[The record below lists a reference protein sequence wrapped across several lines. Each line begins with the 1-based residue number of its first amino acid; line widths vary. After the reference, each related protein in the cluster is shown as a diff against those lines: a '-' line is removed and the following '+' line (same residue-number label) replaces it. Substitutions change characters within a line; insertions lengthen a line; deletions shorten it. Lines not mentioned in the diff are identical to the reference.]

1 MAGGPRR
8 HCSQVNCTVL
18 TGHQP
23 EGPYD
28 RVVALL
34 LYDNPTSSN
43 ALKVRF
49 LLCELGLEYERR
61 IVPYDQPR
69 PDWYVASNPVGGI
82 PTLDDDGFLV
92 SESNAILRYLAVR
105 ESRDDLYPAA
115 PTDRARVETM
125 LDRWSL
131 TFRPAFF
138 RHEAA
143 ALGFVPGKGMG
154 AGEPALEAAA
164 KIADEIAPTLGTL
177 DEIISASGYA
187 LGTFTIADVAAGP
200 VLFRTTKTDLD
211 LTPYPNVLHWRET
224 LIARPA
230 FTAAEP
236 VL

>member
-1 MAGGPRR
+1 M
-8 HCSQVNCTVL
+8 
-18 TGHQP
+18 
-23 EGPYD
+23 
-28 RVVALL
+28 ALL

-69 PDWYVASNPVGGI
+69 PDWYVAINPLGGI
-82 PTLDDDGFLV
+82 PTLDDDEFVL
-92 SESNAILRYLAVR
+92 SESNAILRYLAAR

-164 KIADEIAPTLGTL
+164 KIADEIAPTLRTL
-177 DEIISASGYA
+177 DETIGVSGYA

-200 VLFRTTKTDLD
+200 VLFRTTKTGLD

-224 LIARPA
+224 VIARPA

>member
-164 KIADEIAPTLGTL
+164 KIAHEIAPTLRTL
-177 DEIISASGYA
+177 DEIIGASGYA

>member
-1 MAGGPRR
+1 MP
-8 HCSQVNCTVL
+8 
-18 TGHQP
+18 
-23 EGPYD
+23 
-28 RVVALL
+28 LL

-49 LLCELGLEYERR
+49 LLCELGLEYERH

-69 PDWYVASNPVGGI
+69 PDWYVAINSVGGI
-82 PTLDDDGFLV
+82 PTLDDDGFVV

-105 ESRDDLYPAA
+105 ERRDDLYPEARK
-115 PTDRARVETM
+115 DRARVETM

-164 KIADEIAPTLGTL
+164 KIADEIAPTLRTL
-177 DEIISASGYA
+177 DEIIGASGYA

-200 VLFRTTKTDLD
+200 VLFRTTKTGLD
-211 LTPYPNVLHWRET
+211 LAPYPNVMRWRET
-224 LIARPA
+224 VIARPA

>member
-1 MAGGPRR
+1 
-8 HCSQVNCTVL
+8 VNCTVL

-164 KIADEIAPTLGTL
+164 KIAHEIAPTLRTL
-177 DEIISASGYA
+177 DEIIGASGYA

-211 LTPYPNVLHWRET
+211 LTPYPDVLHWRET

>member
-1 MAGGPRR
+1 M
-8 HCSQVNCTVL
+8 
-18 TGHQP
+18 
-23 EGPYD
+23 
-28 RVVALL
+28 ALL

-69 PDWYVASNPVGGI
+69 PDWYVAINPVGGI
-82 PTLDDDGFLV
+82 PTLDDDGFVV

-105 ESRDDLYPAA
+105 ESRDGLYPAA
-115 PTDRARVETM
+115 PKDRARVETM

-164 KIADEIAPTLGTL
+164 KIAHELAPTLRTL
-177 DEIISASGYA
+177 DEIIGASGYA

>member
-1 MAGGPRR
+1 M
-8 HCSQVNCTVL
+8 
-18 TGHQP
+18 
-23 EGPYD
+23 
-28 RVVALL
+28 ALL

-69 PDWYVASNPVGGI
+69 PDWYVAINPLGGI
-82 PTLDDDGFLV
+82 PTLDDDGLVV

-164 KIADEIAPTLGTL
+164 NVANEIAATLRTL
-177 DEIISASGYA
+177 DEIIGTSGYA

-200 VLFRTTKTDLD
+200 VLFRTTKTGLD
-211 LTPYPNVLHWRET
+211 LAPYPNVLRWRET
-224 LIARPA
+224 VIARPA